1 MDKKLVGA
9 AVLAL
14 SMYGGVA
21 QADSIVDT
29 RGMSQEQRSAMEAAL
44 AAGADAQA
52 DGFTDEERAW
62 MEAVESG
69 EVEEGNGG
77 SDGGAADEDETAES
91 EIPESDPMSVEFIV
105 NAPYGLTLRKVVIR
119 AKTDLLT
126 IDAVTLNRGNCEVR
140 AYPDSHLAP
149 KLPTRVGYG
158 NAAIFSVGKC
168 DKVIEVVVDTP
179 SGTYSYDIVDAAQRV
194 R

>member
-1 MDKKLVGA
+1 MDKKFLGA

-29 RGMSQEQRSAMEAAL
+29 SNMSQEQRSAMEAAL
-44 AAGADAQA
+44 AAGAEAQA

-69 EVEEGNGG
+69 EVEEGNGW
-77 SDGGAADEDETAES
+77 SDDGAADEDEIAET

-105 NAPYGLTLRKVVIR
+105 EAPYGLTLRKVVIR
-119 AKTDLLT
+119 SRTDLLT
-126 IDAVTLNRGNCEVR
+126 IEGVTLNRGNCEVR

-149 KLPTRVGYG
+149 QLPIRVKYG
-158 NAAIFSVGKC
+158 NAAVFSVSKC
-168 DKVIEVVVDTP
+168 DKVIEVVVNTP
-179 SGTYSYDIVDAAQRV
+179 SGSYSYDIR
-194 R
+194 